1 MNAANLSSL
10 GLDPQRRKLL
20 FRARHRGMRELD
32 VLLGGFA
39 DARLAGL
46 SAGEVDEF
54 ERLMDLPDRDV
65 LAWLMG
71 EGARPDGFTAGLLEE
86 ILGFCAGH
94 HPLPNGHPLPAAGS
108 SKQG

>member
-1 MNAANLSSL
+1 MNAAPLSSA

-39 DARLAGL
+39 EARLAGL
-46 SAGEVDEF
+46 SAGETDEF
-54 ERLMDLPDRDV
+54 ERLMELPDRDV

-71 EGARPDGFTAGLLEE
+71 EGPAPEGFVSGLLADVTE
-86 ILGFCAGH
+86 FCTGGGR
-94 HPLPNGHPLPAAGS
+94 HPLPLGEGRREAAG
-108 SKQG
+108 

>member
-1 MNAANLSSL
+1 MTDAPRSSAD
-10 GLDPQRRKLL
+10 LDPQRRKLQ

-46 SAGEVDEF
+46 SAAEADEF
-54 ERLMDLPDRDV
+54 ERLMELPDRDV

-71 EGARPDGFTAGLLEE
+71 EAERPAGFAGGLLEAVT
-86 ILGFCAGH
+86 GFCADRYLNQKG
-94 HPLPNGHPLPAAGS
+94 
-108 SKQG
+108 

>member
-1 MNAANLSSL
+1 MTGLPLSSA

-46 SAGEVDEF
+46 SAAEADEL
-54 ERLMDLPDRDV
+54 EKLMELPDRDV

-71 EGARPDGFTAGLLEE
+71 EGPAPAGFLSGLLEKVAA
-86 ILGFCAGH
+86 FCNGRQ
-94 HPLPNGHPLPAAGS
+94 PLAQS
-108 SKQG
+108 